1 MLSLPSN
8 HPAGA
13 GHGID
18 VSIRRHM
25 LGVAVCT
32 IALVAGFGAM
42 GASITLAGAVT
53 ASGSMTVR
61 SNVKKISHT
70 TGGMVGNL
78 PVIEGSIVKAGDLL
92 VHLDGAVATANASAL
107 TKNWYELLAQRAR
120 LEAERKGASTI
131 DYPEVVLTAAETS
144 PEVAQIIAGETRLIA
159 DRRNARD
166 GQKSQMRQRIGQLN
180 NEIEGMRRQDAA
192 RAQEQEIV
200 EKELSGLQY
209 LFDRSLVQVT
219 RLDAVKR
226 DVARIAGER
235 GALTAQI
242 AQAQGKISETELQ
255 IIQVDEDMRSEV
267 AKQLSDIRGKTS
279 DVVERRAAALDLLQH
294 LDVRAPQNG
303 VVQDLAVH
311 TKGAVVAPNEQIM
324 TIVPSDDDLVAE
336 VHVEPQDI
344 DKVHVGQGVTLR
356 FPNFNQRTTPEITAD
371 VIRVGADLTRDAS
384 GAAPFYTVQ
393 IAVPSGAARRR
404 SDGASRRVRRARD
417 DHRQEHR
424 AARGR
429 AARRDADL
437 GYPVRRKR
445 GYVHPAD
452 LRWQRD
458 RDRPVFGRQEGAHRP
473 RHGVRQGGARGRQR
487 HGRGGRRRG
496 GCGLSTF
503 VGAELSKSERPELT
517 SAKIIVSGGRALG
530 SAEKFHELIDPL
542 ADKLHAGV
550 GASRAAVDAGYAP
563 NDYQVGQT
571 GKIVAPEIYVAV
583 GISGAI
589 QHLAGMKD
597 SKIIVAINKD
607 EDAPIFQ
614 VADLGLV
621 GDLFKL
627 IPELIGKL

>member
-8 HPAGA
+8 HPAVHADGVDA
-13 GHGID
+13 
-18 VSIRRHM
+18 SIRRHM

-61 SNVKKISHT
+61 SSVKKISHT

-78 PVIEGSIVKAGDLL
+78 PVTEGSVVKAGDILL
-92 VHLDGAVATANASAL
+92 HLDGAVAKANASAL
-107 TKNWYELLAQRAR
+107 TKNWYELLAQHAR
-120 LEAERKGASTI
+120 LEAERSGASSI
-131 DYPEVVLTAAETS
+131 EFPDVVLKAAETS
-144 PEVAQIIAGETRLIA
+144 PEVAQIIAGETRLIS

-166 GQKSQMRQRIGQLN
+166 GQKEQMRQRIGQLN

-294 LDVRAPQNG
+294 LDIKAPQSG
-303 VVQDLAVH
+303 IVQDLAVH

-324 TIVPSDDDLVAE
+324 TIVPNEDDLVAE
-336 VHVEPQDI
+336 VHVEPHDI

-356 FPNFNQRTTPEITAD
+356 FPNFNQRTTPEVTAN
-371 VIRVGADLTRDAS
+371 VIRVGADLTRDTNGEAS
-384 GAAPFYTVQ
+384 YYTVQ
-393 IAVPSGAARRR
+393 IAVPNG
-404 SDGASRRVRRARD
+404 
-417 DHRQEHR
+417 
-424 AARGR
+424 
-429 AARRDADL
+429 
-437 GYPVRRKR
+437 
-445 GYVHPAD
+445 
-452 LRWQRD
+452 
-458 RDRPVFGRQEGAHRP
+458 
-473 RHGVRQGGARGRQR
+473 GVIAGTKLRQGMPVDAMIATGERTM
-487 HGRGGRRRG
+487 
-496 GCGLSTF
+496 LSY
-503 VGAELSKSERPELT
+503 LLKPLT
-517 SAKIIVSGGRALG
+517 
-530 SAEKFHELIDPL
+530 DQT
-542 ADKLHAGV
+542 
-550 GASRAAVDAGYAP
+550 SRAFRE
-563 NDYQVGQT
+563 
-571 GKIVAPEIYVAV
+571 K
-583 GISGAI
+583 
-589 QHLAGMKD
+589 
-597 SKIIVAINKD
+597 
-607 EDAPIFQ
+607 
-614 VADLGLV
+614 
-621 GDLFKL
+621 
-627 IPELIGKL
+627 